1 MMLIDGFLPEG
12 ITRLAVDSIFMMP
25 QLGVLSTL
33 HAQAA
38 TQVFEKDCLIHLGTC
53 ISPVGELKEP
63 RDILKYRFELPDGET
78 IQGTIKYGE
87 MKRIPLGLDEKTGVP
102 LRCRAFLDP
111 LRGFDAGDG
120 KGNKVEREVSGG
132 VTGIVIDARGRPF
145 HLPEDNKVRV
155 AKLKEWMIALDIYP
169 KESLE
174 RL

>member
-1 MMLIDGFLPEG
+1 MLIDGFLPEG

-33 HAQAA
+33 HAKAA

-53 ISPVGELKEP
+53 IAPVGELKEP
-63 RDILKYRFELPDGET
+63 RDILKYQFEMPNGEK
-78 IQGTIKYGE
+78 IEGTIKFGE
-87 MKRIPLGLDEKTGVP
+87 MKRIPLGLDEKTGLP
-102 LRCRAFLDP
+102 LICNAILDP
-111 LRGFDAGDG
+111 LKGFDLGDG
-120 KGNKVEREVSGG
+120 KGNKVERDISGG

-145 HLPEDNKVRV
+145 HLPEDNKARV
-155 AKLKEWMIALDIYP
+155 EKLKEWMIALDIYP